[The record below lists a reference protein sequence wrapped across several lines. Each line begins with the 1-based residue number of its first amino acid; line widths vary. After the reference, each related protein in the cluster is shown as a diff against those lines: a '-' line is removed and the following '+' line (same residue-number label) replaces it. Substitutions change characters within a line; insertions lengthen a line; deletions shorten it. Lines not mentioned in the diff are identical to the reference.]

1 MPASTAT
8 FTSSEEVLTGFNIA
22 FSTNGQK
29 WVTRYSYITEG
40 MERLKNKFFSFK
52 DGSIFIHDKG
62 TNNTFY
68 GVAAPSIVKVVSN
81 FNPSLVKTFDAI
93 SIEGNDA
100 WTASFENTDQSSS
113 LATTDYAEK
122 ERSYYADIPRDI
134 NTSITANTTNITT
147 LGKDATSSTNV
158 ITFPNR
164 INRQPIPTG
173 LSARVYKVDSSGNAT
188 NPTTA
193 VGSPPSSPD
202 AYVSAVTSTT
212 ISLQDASGNP
222 INASIASSDIIIVQT
237 TPKFDGDQLRDHY
250 LVIEMQNTNYS
261 KDVEMYAVNIKYKR
275 SKLDDSLGNQAE
287 IQ

>member
-29 WVTRYSYITEG
+29 WVTRYSYIPEG

-164 INRQPIPTG
+164 INRQPVPTG

-188 NPTTA
+188 DPA
-193 VGSPPSSPD
+193 ASP

-212 ISLQDASGNP
+212 ISLQDASENP